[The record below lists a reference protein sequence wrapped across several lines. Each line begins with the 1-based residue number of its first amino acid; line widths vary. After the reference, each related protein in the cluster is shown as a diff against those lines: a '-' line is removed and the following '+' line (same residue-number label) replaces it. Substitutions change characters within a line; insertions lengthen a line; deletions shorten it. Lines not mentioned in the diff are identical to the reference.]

1 MKHLV
6 KNFLFTPVIVAN
18 FAGDQ
23 VQGEDRRICEQV
35 GCHIRKLEKRM
46 SCSKR
51 SEKDLNIFN
60 KAVLNDLEDYN
71 VPLVLWCF
79 VLSVN
84 QKYLML
90 QPWQLP
96 PERSYPTN
104 LNYWPSNGCIIHLWV
119 VWYQWCYY
127 CVPYAKA
134 PSPVERLGRVLGP
147 AEHSRTAIY

>member
-6 KNFLFTPVIVAN
+6 KNFLFTPVIVAT

-60 KAVLNDLEDYN
+60 KAVLNDLKDYN
-71 VPLVLWCF
+71 ASLVLWCF
-79 VLSVN
+79 CTECQSKIFN
-84 QKYLML
+84 
-90 QPWQLP
+90 
-96 PERSYPTN
+96 
-104 LNYWPSNGCIIHLWV
+104 
-119 VWYQWCYY
+119 
-127 CVPYAKA
+127 A
-134 PSPVERLGRVLGP
+134 
-147 AEHSRTAIY
+147 TAVTTST